1 MSLASQLGSI
11 AAANSTVAFD
21 RKRRQKLHSVSLI
34 YNSKV
39 AATQDYEIIYSN
51 AYEALE
57 ELITI
62 DKRFSFFKNSLF
74 SETSVSVDRN
84 VQTAEQNKDLD
95 NAINA
100 YLSLISPRWNLN
112 PAVQAT
118 EWLVRRFQIHIF
130 NAENL
135 LLSTINYYQ
144 GPVFKRILEITKL
157 PPLFSGLA
165 GFKNTERSPTNT
177 SMIKLFTDLDFLNLY
192 IKYLEDG
199 ATKKI
204 LYSNQLLFFTC
215 SAINSIA
222 ILSNDPKKVEQLI
235 PLILE
240 VSAKFLASSNSDA
253 HVASHT
259 VLAVL
264 STAVPL
270 SQEIIYAAT
279 ETILANIQKKVEN
292 SGLIC
297 ITKLFQ
303 SLNSSKYENI
313 PVRIYRLLI
322 KLITGDLERF
332 DEILT
337 SKTIHSEK
345 LVTVLVKTILAYEFD
360 SRIPLVLSILKKVSL
375 PEYEMSYIIRDSI
388 TAIDVI
394 QQDKSDITELI
405 EYYIKNQKDLL
416 LDGLNVMS
424 LTPDLLEAKLQTS
437 LSLTGKE
444 DVENTPVQEVITET
458 TEESKAKT
466 IELFKSN
473 KTKVVSF
480 LTADLNA
487 EFNKLL
493 PLYIKA
499 LQSKVTE
506 EFQNE
511 VFESSDGLYTFLVR
525 VGISPSAPGFARTSA
540 LAAFKSLI
548 PKIDPSVNLLTL
560 VPVLFAGLYDTRR
573 SVRGLSSDIL
583 KIISQ
588 RKVTDKFYLEN
599 SIFGSKSK
607 ELQLISPKDGE
618 SFLKAVL
625 ENYFVESAGVSDI
638 LVNAKKNAKLFLAF
652 LANQANVIS
661 LPSVKLVLLK
671 IIRVSIA
678 SVKGAVLSQIFQSL
692 LENYVAKRESF
703 RKNVEENKVDL
714 KDFETEVV
722 NLVSA
727 KEKNVFAINFLV
739 NCLSSPYEGL
749 AELASAR
756 SIAIFE
762 SLKYDFKLKL
772 AKSVVDSFATE
783 GSTSY
788 DALLTLQSLPLSS
801 EIIVALLKDSQ
812 INQPKDEPG
821 VPKRRRRSSASARQA
836 LNTGELAKIAE
847 NHLQKITVILETLD
861 QSLDTLKPSTTL
873 LSALFNLLS
882 DLETLGGDAGLPVL
896 YTQETLAVTMVKV
909 IRALKS
915 DKAQLDSN
923 SVRTDIVV
931 ATIRSSPSPQV
942 QNRLLLVVAEL
953 AALAPEIVL
962 HSVMPIFTFM
972 GAHTIRQ
979 DDEFSVHV
987 VEQTVV
993 HVIPALANA
1002 SNEKK
1007 SDEVEFLLTSFAS
1020 AFIHIPRH
1028 RRVRLFSTLA
1038 STLGPE
1044 LSLHIILFLIGGQY
1058 SAAVLKNRTSESRS
1072 LIDFASSLLKQFTA
1086 VEQLAALNSFIEIWK
1101 KIPTEQI
1108 TRESPNADMFY
1119 SSPIFNSTVVSS
1131 TSEELLSLK
1140 SNLLEFI
1147 DSSLNGGESV
1157 AIPPLQLKITSI
1169 LYDESETELQ
1179 SADIFQTFGDLVQS
1193 LLQLIGEKSK
1203 SDISSNL
1210 FKLLSDVLTLLPIKE
1225 FVSSISNLLSDS
1237 QLDVVVRQNLTLLS
1251 LEKFEAESSERE
1263 EAQFAANNLIEVL
1276 FTNIKSN
1283 EDLAQASLD
1292 ALASLIQK
1300 FGSQV
1305 DDELLTK
1312 SLHLSTSD
1320 AGLLSSNGEAIVS
1333 SLTVITNIVSVLG
1346 IKTISFF
1353 PKIIPPSLKIFNESF
1368 QIEDEE
1374 AKGTLQLS
1382 VLLLLSS
1389 YVKRIPAFVTTNL
1402 QDILRCIFKADEVS
1416 EKIRGSI
1423 VQVIV
1428 QNMDHT
1434 ALLKVLASIWDETS
1448 KLNATSIGIYLNTLE
1463 STVEVIEKKTA
1474 TSQAPKF
1481 FNLLLRLFEF
1491 RSESDFDNNAIHR
1504 IEAFFHDIANKYVM
1518 KLNDKT
1524 FRPLFALLVRWA
1536 FDGEGVTNADIT
1548 EVERLT
1554 SFFRFFNRLQE
1565 NLRSIVTSYFTYFFE
1580 PTIGILKRYISA
1592 ELDDVNLRRIVLNAL
1607 TSSFKYDQDEYWQ
1620 AQARFEVVSESLL
1633 SQLQNVEDSIGKYL
1647 VKSIAALAQNASS
1660 DEHNKALNQL
1670 FISHMKSECKPKEKL
1685 WATRSLKSVY
1695 QKVGDQWLTLLPQ
1708 LVPIIAELLEDDDED
1723 VEMEVRTGL
1732 VKVIEAVL
1740 GEPLDRYLG

>member
-1 MSLASQLGSI
+1 MSLASQLSNI
-11 AAANSTVAFD
+11 AAANGTVAFD
-21 RKRRQKLHSVSLI
+21 RKKRQKLHSVSLI

-51 AYEALE
+51 AYDALE
-57 ELITI
+57 ELITV

-74 SETSVSVDRN
+74 SETSVTVDRN
-84 VQTAEQNKDLD
+84 IQTAEQNRDLD

-112 PAVQAT
+112 PALQAT
-118 EWLVRRFQIHIF
+118 EWLVRRFQIHIH
-130 NAENL
+130 NAETL

-144 GPVFKRILEITKL
+144 GPVFKRILEIAKL
-157 PPLFSGLA
+157 PSLFSGLA
-165 GFKNTERSPTNT
+165 GFKSTERSPTN
-177 SMIKLFTDLDFLNLY
+177 SSIIKLFTDLDFLNLY

-199 ATKKI
+199 SSKNI

-240 VSAKFLASSNSDA
+240 VSAKFLANSNPDA

-259 VLAVL
+259 ILAVL

-279 ETILANIQKKVEN
+279 ETILAKIHKKVEN

-322 KLITGDLERF
+322 KLVTSDLERF
-332 DEILT
+332 YEILS

-345 LVTVLVKTILAYEFD
+345 LVTVLVKTTLAYEFD
-360 SRIPLVLSILKKVSL
+360 TRIPLVLSILKKVSL
-375 PEYEMSYIIRDSI
+375 PEYEMSYIIKDTITVIDSI
-388 TAIDVI
+388 E
-394 QQDKSDITELI
+394 QDKSDITQLVEFYIETQKELLL
-405 EYYIKNQKDLL
+405 QCLKDL
-416 LDGLNVMS
+416 DLNS
-424 LTPDLLEAKLQTS
+424 DLLEAKLQTS
-437 LSLTGKE
+437 LTLESTE
-444 DVENTPVQEVITET
+444 AVEVSPAEEIDVES
-458 TEESKAKT
+458 TEEHKVKTVESFKAHKT
-466 IELFKSN
+466 S
-473 KTKVVSF
+473 TVSY
-480 LTADLNA
+480 LAVDLNN
-487 EFNKLL
+487 EFNNLL
-493 PLYIKA
+493 SLYIKA
-499 LQSKVTE
+499 LQAKATE
-506 EFQNE
+506 EFAQE
-511 VFESSDGLYTFLVR
+511 IFQSVDGYYTYLVR
-525 VGISPSAPGFARTSA
+525 VGISPSAPGFARVAA
-540 LAAFKSLI
+540 LTTFKSLVSQ
-548 PKIDPSVNLLTL
+548 IDSKLNLLTL
-560 VPVLFAGLYDTRR
+560 APVLLTGLYDARR
-573 SVRGLSSDIL
+573 SIRSLTSQIL
-583 KIISQ
+583 RAISQ
-588 RKVTDKFYLEN
+588 RKPTGKFYLEG
-599 SIFGSKSK
+599 SIYGGQSK

-618 SFLKAVL
+618 VFLTATL
-625 ENYFVESAGVSDI
+625 ENFFVESAGISNI
-638 LVNAKKNAKLFLAF
+638 LANTKKNDKLFLAF
-652 LANQANVIS
+652 LANQANIVT
-661 LPSVKLVLLK
+661 LPSAKLTLLK
-671 IIRVSIA
+671 IIRSSIS

-692 LENYVAKRESF
+692 LETYVAKRESW
-703 RKNVEENKVDL
+703 RENIEQNKVDL
-714 KDFETEVV
+714 KEFENEIV
-722 NLVSA
+722 NLVSI
-727 KEKNVFAINFLV
+727 KEKNVFAIQFLI
-739 NCLSSPYEGL
+739 NSLNSPYEEL
-749 AELASAR
+749 AEMAASR
-756 SIAIFE
+756 TIGIFDT
-762 SLKYDFKLKL
+762 LKYEFKTKL
-772 AKSVVDSFATE
+772 AKAIVDSFVSE

-801 EIIVALLKDSQ
+801 EIFVDLLKDLQ

-847 NHLQKITVILETLD
+847 THLQKITVILEALD
-861 QSLDTLKPSTTL
+861 KVIETSIPSASL

-882 DLETLGGDAGLPVL
+882 DLETLGADAGLPVL

-909 IRALKS
+909 IRGLKS
-915 DKAQLDSN
+915 ENAKLDST
-923 SVRTDIVV
+923 SIRTDIIV
-931 ATIRSSPSPQV
+931 ATIRSTPSPQV

-1007 SDEVEFLLTSFAS
+1007 LDEVEFLLTSFAS

-1038 STLGPE
+1038 STLGSE
-1044 LSLHIILFLIGGQY
+1044 LSLHIILFLIGGLY
-1058 SAAVLKNRTSESRS
+1058 STAVLKNRTSESRS
-1072 LIDFASSLLKQFTA
+1072 LIEFASSLLKHFTA
-1086 VEQLAALNSFIEIWK
+1086 VEQLSALSSFINIWK
-1101 KIPTEQI
+1101 KIPNEQI
-1108 TRESPNADMFY
+1108 SRESPNSDVFY
-1119 SSPIFNSTVVSS
+1119 SSPIFNTTVVSLN
-1131 TSEELLSLK
+1131 TEELSLLK
-1140 SNLLEFI
+1140 TNLLGFI

-1157 AIPPLQLKITSI
+1157 AIPPLQLKIASV
-1169 LYDESETELQ
+1169 LYDADEAETQ
-1179 SADIFQTFGDLVQS
+1179 SADIFESFGSLVGS
-1193 LLQLIGEKSK
+1193 LLQLIGEKFK
-1203 SDISSNL
+1203 TETRSSL

-1225 FVSSISNLLSDS
+1225 FTSSISKLLSDS
-1237 QLDVVVRQNLTLLS
+1237 SLDVVVRQNLTLLS
-1251 LEKFEAESSERE
+1251 LEKFEVESTESED
-1263 EAQFAANNLIEVL
+1263 AQSATNNFIEVL

-1283 EDLAQASLD
+1283 EELAQASLD
-1292 ALASLIQK
+1292 ALASLIEK

-1312 SLHLSTSD
+1312 SLQLSTSD
-1320 AGLLSSNGEAIVS
+1320 AGLLSANGETIIS
-1333 SLTVITNIVSVLG
+1333 SLSVITNTVSVLG

-1353 PKIIPPSLKIFNESF
+1353 PKIIPPSLRIFNESLE
-1368 QIEDEE
+1368 IEDEE
-1374 AKGTLQLS
+1374 ARGTLQLS

-1402 QDILRCIFKADEVS
+1402 QDILRCVFKADDVS
-1416 EKIRGSI
+1416 EKVRGSI

-1434 ALLKVLASIWDETS
+1434 ALLKVLTGIWDETS

-1463 STVEVIEKKTA
+1463 STVDIIEKKTA
-1474 TSQAPKF
+1474 TSQASKF

-1491 RSESDFDNNAIHR
+1491 RSESTFDNNAIHR
-1504 IEAFFHDIANKYVM
+1504 IEAFFHTIANKYVM

-1536 FDGEGVTNADIT
+1536 FDGEGVTNTNIT
-1548 EVERLT
+1548 EIERLT
-1554 SFFRFFNRLQE
+1554 SFFRFFNKLQE

-1580 PTIGILKRYISA
+1580 PTITVLKRYRSL
-1592 ELDDVNLRRIVLNAL
+1592 ELTDTNLRRIILNAF
-1607 TSSFKYDQDEYWQ
+1607 TSSFKFDQDEYWQ
-1620 AQARFEVVSESLL
+1620 AQARFEIASETLL
-1633 SQLQNVEDSIGKYL
+1633 SQLQNIEDPIGKYL
-1647 VKSIAALAQNASS
+1647 VKAIASLAQNALS

-1670 FISHMKSECKPKEKL
+1670 FISHMRADCKPREKL

-1732 VKVIEAVL
+1732 VKVIEDVL